1 MKKNEKKSEQTSRR
15 FFLTYDRTHYFCM
28 AIFFQ
33 LFETFSVAV
42 NISSFITT
50 LI

>member
-1 MKKNEKKSEQTSRR
+1 MKKKRTNLAT
-15 FFLTYDRTHYFCM
+15 FLFYLRSNALFCM

-33 LFETFSVAV
+33 LFETFSVAI
-42 NISSFITT
+42 NALSFITT